1 MRVLITAAYRRRQQ
15 EPLGLQDLVRAAQ
28 LPRQVAPVP
37 GDQDLGARV
46 WTRPGVSFRLYTFN
60 TQDDLFQIHYK
71 IHIFEVFQD

>member
-1 MRVLITAAYRRRQQ
+1 MRLLITAAYRRREQ

-46 WTRPGVSFRLYTFN
+46 WTRPGVSCLYTFWLR
-60 TQDDLFQIHYK
+60 QVLK
-71 IHIFEVFQD
+71 EC

>member
-1 MRVLITAAYRRRQQ
+1 MRLVITAEDRRRQQ

-46 WTRPGVSFRLYTFN
+46 WTGPGVSTN
-60 TQDDLFQIHYK
+60 QSEASH
-71 IHIFEVFQD
+71 